1 MIVRP
6 ATTGDVPAIV
16 RLINTAFQVEQFF
29 VRGVRTTEEECA
41 RHLTAEGSTIL
52 VAESATA
59 SGGPIVGT
67 VVIRIQGTRGYFGML
82 SIAPDRQGQGFG
94 RKLIDAAEDWARQG
108 GCTTMEIRVVDLRR
122 ELPPLYEA
130 LGYRIT
136 GTAPFSEPDKLLQPA
151 RFLIMSKLLRADPA
165 ATSGTTPYA

>member
-6 ATTGDVPAIV
+6 ATPGDVPAIV

-29 VRGVRTTEEECA
+29 VTGVRTTEEECA
-41 RHLTAEGSTIL
+41 QYLATEDTAIL
-52 VAESATA
+52 VAESANA

-67 VVIRIQGTRGYFGML
+67 VVVRIQGTCGYFGML

-94 RKLIDAAEDWARQG
+94 RRLIDAVEDRARQG

-151 RFLIMSKLLRADPA
+151 HFIIMSKLLGADPA
-165 ATSGTTPYA
+165 TTPGTTPRA